1 MSAQSDNV
9 DAIRTEETKYCSK
22 CKTRRQIINFVRTRG
37 QKTQAY
43 SVCNF
48 CLTNTKLRR
57 SEQKSVEKTNTRIS
71 DLERIN
77 SQIDTEVEH
86 GENNEDNSDDLVY
99 NVVDMVTMIKAK
111 FSDTDNDN
119 PINFSLKIEL
129 DDEIYDTS
137 LVDTTDNQ
145 DSRLVVAQEIAKH
158 LQEHVEKGS
167 EYYWEIRNTYINKKY
182 GKPSGVIT
190 IYFSC
195 TQRNDCECS
204 DPNDNE
210 SNKRER
216 EVRPAIE
223 RYSCKGSITMK
234 INYEKKRATISVK
247 HQLNHPKPTHKK
259 VNISPEAVAWIET
272 NLNYGLRKIE
282 FYRRLSRLKLINP
295 EIHTYQQVYYWV
307 AKLSKKQFVMDS
319 KNQLVSSKNYI
330 EQCIQRDEYY
340 KVIYY
345 LENDFVR
352 ALGYVTPFLQFIGSS
367 NITELVIDST
377 FKTNQEHFE
386 LFAVVINNGSH
397 GVPLAYLYLDT
408 FVPSEDISD
417 SNNDNQIQKREE
429 VLYAFF
435 LALRQ
440 ENISPTFVLV
450 DKDIGQINA
459 IEAAWD
465 KRANI
470 HFPAKN
476 LGPPLLI
483 N

>member
-1 MSAQSDNV
+1 M
-9 DAIRTEETKYCSK
+9 T
-22 CKTRRQIINFVRTRG
+22 
-37 QKTQAY
+37 
-43 SVCNF
+43 
-48 CLTNTKLRR
+48 
-57 SEQKSVEKTNTRIS
+57 
-71 DLERIN
+71 
-77 SQIDTEVEH
+77 
-86 GENNEDNSDDLVY
+86 
-99 NVVDMVTMIKAK
+99 MVTVIKAK

-167 EYYWEIRNTYINKKY
+167 EYYWEIRNTYINEKY

-190 IYFSC
+190 IYFGC

-377 FKTNQEHFE
+377 FKTNQERFE
-386 LFAVVINNGSH
+386 LFAIVINNSSH

-417 SNNDNQIQKREE
+417 SNNDNQIQK
-429 VLYAFF
+429 
-435 LALRQ
+435 
-440 ENISPTFVLV
+440 
-450 DKDIGQINA
+450 
-459 IEAAWD
+459 
-465 KRANI
+465 
-470 HFPAKN
+470 
-476 LGPPLLI
+476 
-483 N
+483 